1 MEGGTAHGWN
11 NSTCVSLG
19 APLPPYIKE
28 QGGRPAG
35 PPMVRLGCNPTRN
48 RIAILF
54 LVGTTKEGRRG
65 KEREKERERGAAPP
79 SPCPIRTPPREGAHH
94 LLAAALSLHYGPPG
108 PIIPPGGSGN
118 PPGTPVNSE
127 TFQNTSGVRI

>member
-54 LVGTTKEGRRG
+54 LVGTTKEGREG
-65 KEREKERERGAAPP
+65 KEKRERWRPPNPSPTRIPRWGAGQPLWAAYLLSLRPTMDDPP
-79 SPCPIRTPPREGAHH
+79 S
-94 LLAAALSLHYGPPG
+94 
-108 PIIPPGGSGN
+108 
-118 PPGTPVNSE
+118 
-127 TFQNTSGVRI
+127 

>member
-1 MEGGTAHGWN
+1 MTEVCFCGGGTAHGWN

-35 PPMVRLGCNPTRN
+35 PSMVRLGCNPTRN

-54 LVGTTKEGRRG
+54 LVGTTKEGREG
-65 KEREKERERGAAPP
+65 KEKGGRWRPPILVQLGTLGGAPA
-79 SPCPIRTPPREGAHH
+79 SPYGLP
-94 LLAAALSLHYGPPG
+94 LSFP
-108 PIIPPGGSGN
+108 
-118 PPGTPVNSE
+118 
-127 TFQNTSGVRI
+127 